1 MSRKKNPSIVFHFD
15 VPPWQALQENLLR
28 TINEFAEENPYV
40 PNALLL
46 TGTGLAYVTFAS
58 ARYGPEAFRYVYE
71 NMRAIVEL
79 FQTIID
85 DEQKHISKGSNR
97 DVKERKKMLEEKWGL
112 LESIRHK
119 VNSLV
124 EQEISLLQESEPKP
138 N

>member
-1 MSRKKNPSIVFHFD
+1 
-15 VPPWQALQENLLR
+15 
-28 TINEFAEENPYV
+28 
-40 PNALLL
+40 
-46 TGTGLAYVTFAS
+46 
-58 ARYGPEAFRYVYE
+58 
-71 NMRAIVEL
+71 MRAIVEL

-85 DEQKHISKGSNR
+85 DEQKHIPKGSNR

-124 EQEISLLQESEPKP
+124 EQEISRLQDSEPKP